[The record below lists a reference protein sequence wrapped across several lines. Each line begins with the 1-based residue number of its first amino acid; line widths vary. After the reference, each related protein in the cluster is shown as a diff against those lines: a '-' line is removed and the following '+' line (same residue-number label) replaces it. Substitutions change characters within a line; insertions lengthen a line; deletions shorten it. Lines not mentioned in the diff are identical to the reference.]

1 MTLNRSTEK
10 RITSRLNI
18 RASRDSVPL
27 YRMFIKDQRQGTVV
41 VGSVADISAL
51 RKEIAKQIG
60 GKHG

>member
-1 MTLNRSTEK
+1 
-10 RITSRLNI
+10 
-18 RASRDSVPL
+18 
-27 YRMFIKDQRQGTVV
+27 MFIKDQRQGTVV